1 MQMKQY
7 QFWLVAGTQTLYGEQ
22 VIRQVAR
29 DAQELADSLN
39 GDSLIPGSVVFK
51 GAMLDSDSIEDLI
64 LQANAD
70 RGCAGVITW
79 MHTFSPSKMWIH
91 GLSRLQKPYLHFN
104 TQHFR
109 DIPWDSIDM
118 DYMNLHQSAHGDRE
132 HGFIGARLRLPRKV
146 LAGHKSDEN
155 VRRRM
160 GIWMRAAIGVSESRK
175 LKVCRFGDNMRDVA
189 VTEGDKVEAEI
200 KLGWGVN
207 GWGIG
212 DLIQMIDAVTED
224 ETDEKMR
231 EYEQNYTME
240 TEDIDAV
247 RYQAKME
254 VGLSRFLREGGFGAF
269 TDTFQDLQELRQLPG
284 IAVQNLMKNG
294 YGFGGEGDWKVAA
307 LVRVMKLMAR
317 GLPGGTAF
325 MEDYSYHMDPDNEG
339 ILGAHM
345 LEVDPD
351 IAADK
356 PRIVVHPLGI
366 GGRED
371 PARLIFA
378 TGEGDAICVS
388 LVDMGGR
395 MRMIV
400 NDVKACGPFQNMP
413 KLPVAQVM
421 WKPLPDLSTSAEA
434 WIQAGGAHHTV
445 LSYQLTAEHMRD
457 FCDILGIE
465 FVHIN
470 AKTRVPELMKEL
482 ALNDMMWKLRGV

>member
-39 GDSLIPGSVVFK
+39 GDSLIPGTLVFK
-51 GAMLDSDSIEDLI
+51 GAMLDSDSIEDFI

-284 IAVQNLMKNG
+284 IAVQNLMKEG

-307 LVRVMKLMAR
+307 LVRLMKLMAR

>member
-1 MQMKQY
+1 MINMKQY
-7 QFWLVAGTQTLYGEQ
+7 QFWLVAGTQALYGDEAIAQ
-22 VIRQVAR
+22 VGKNAR
-29 DAQELADSLN
+29 ELVDKLN
-39 GDSLIPGSVVFK
+39 NDELIPCTVVFK
-51 GAMLDSDSIEDLI
+51 GAMLDSQSIEDFVM
-64 LQANAD
+64 QANAD
-70 RGCAGVITW
+70 RDCAGIITW

-91 GLSRLQKPYLHFN
+91 GLTRLQKPYLHFN

-109 DIPWDSIDM
+109 DIQWNDIDM

-146 LAGHKSDEN
+146 IAGHVGDEK

-160 GIWMRAAIGVSESRK
+160 GIWMRAALGVLESRR

-200 KLGWGVN
+200 KLGWSVN

-212 DLIQMIDAVTED
+212 DLIHLIDEVTEEEID
-224 ETDEKMR
+224 WKME
-231 EYEQNYTME
+231 EYHSSYTMQ
-240 TEDIDAV
+240 TENVAAV

-254 VGLSRFLREGGFGAF
+254 VGLLRFLEEGNFGAF

-284 IAVQNLMKNG
+284 LAVQNLMKNG
-294 YGFGGEGDWKVAA
+294 FGFGGEGDWKVAA
-307 LVRVMKLMAR
+307 MGRIMKLMGR

-325 MEDYSYHMDPDNEG
+325 MEDYSYHMDPENEG

-378 TGEGDAICVS
+378 TGEGDAICAS

-400 NDVKACGPFQNMP
+400 NDVKACRPFHDMP

-470 AKTRVPELMKEL
+470 AQTKLPELMKEL
-482 ALNDMMWKLRGV
+482 ALNDLLWKFKS